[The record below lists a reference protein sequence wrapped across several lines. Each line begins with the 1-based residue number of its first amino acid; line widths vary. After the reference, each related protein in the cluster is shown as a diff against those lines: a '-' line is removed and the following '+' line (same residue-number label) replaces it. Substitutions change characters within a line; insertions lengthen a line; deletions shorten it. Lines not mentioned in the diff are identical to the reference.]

1 MSLEQKIREIFVECS
16 MRGKLCPRPKDCSD
30 ISCSECKIEMILAL
44 LQPQQQGEVISR
56 EIMRECLVEAE
67 GDRFIGTEN
76 AAVAQLAH
84 NKARMKPLLETVFS
98 LLMGIKSK
106 VDTESYYKDTTLAKT
121 LKEIAKL
128 LGYKEQS

>member
-1 MSLEQKIREIFVECS
+1 MDEVLK
-16 MRGKLCPRPKDCSD
+16 
-30 ISCSECKIEMILAL
+30 
-44 LQPQQQGEVISR
+44 PQQPAEGE
-56 EIMRECLVEAE
+56 LVENPYTC
-67 GDRFIGTEN
+67 FCN
-76 AAVAQLAH
+76 AMKDYYVGREPLIKDLQHHAFSQGAQAQLAH